1 MFHTFREVE
10 TAEIHL
16 ATGFQ
21 NALYEHPAFPA
32 ELHAKIES
40 WCFENALDERKAGQT
55 DQQFVYTSR
64 KKAIGPFKRELWDL
78 TTKDTILAAQA
89 AKIGFLFGELGVV
102 GSRAMVD
109 RYVRPVDL
117 HRPAPAAVLEAA
129 AVAAS
134 TR

>member
-32 ELHAKIES
+32 ELHAKIEG
-40 WCFENALDERKAGQT
+40 WCFENALDERKADQT

-78 TTKDTILAAQA
+78 STKDEILAAQA
-89 AKIGFLFGELGVV
+89 AKIAFLFRELGVV
-102 GSRAMVD
+102 GSRGMVD
-109 RYVRPVDL
+109 RYVKPFES
-117 HRPAPAAVLEAA
+117 HRPAPRELTE
-129 AVAAS
+129 VAAGA
-134 TR
+134 